1 MLQTT
6 LISELG
12 CILQVKVSQF
22 EGASITHLR
31 NCALDHRQAV
41 AQPGF
46 VAKGAGGGSTAMHRH
61 RCYSGDVWGNSF
73 RKWTR

>member
-31 NCALDHRQAV
+31 NCALDHCQAV
-41 AQPGF
+41 AQP
-46 VAKGAGGGSTAMHRH
+46 
-61 RCYSGDVWGNSF
+61 DL
-73 RKWTR
+73 